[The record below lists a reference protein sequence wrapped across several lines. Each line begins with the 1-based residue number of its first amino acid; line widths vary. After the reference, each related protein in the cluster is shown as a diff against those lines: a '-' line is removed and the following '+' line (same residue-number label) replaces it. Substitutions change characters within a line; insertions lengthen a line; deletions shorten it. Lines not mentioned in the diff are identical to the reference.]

1 MSVLSDAKMY
11 TRFVWGLRS
20 FLGHPITLDQ
30 AKATIE
36 RRMAERETNFLR
48 LVEQAIFGHR
58 RSPYLPLMKFAGSQ
72 MGDIR
77 SMVRTRGLEP
87 TLNALRDAG
96 VYISFEEFKG
106 RTSIVRGGLTVPID
120 AHSLDNPHL
129 SRYYRAETSGTT
141 GAGTRVDTDLDHLA
155 DQSAYLM
162 LTRMAHGV
170 LDVLAAIWR
179 GVLPDGSGLNNVLR
193 AAHFGKYFDRWW
205 SPVAPNDPSVALKYR
220 VANQSTVAIARML
233 GKPLPWPEHVRLDDA
248 IVVARWAAE
257 TLKSHRACLIQAAV
271 SRALRVCLAATE
283 AGLNLKGATFMI
295 AGEPPTPAKVRG
307 IERTGARYF
316 PTYGLAESG
325 RIGMGCS
332 NPASCNDLHLLK
344 DAFSILQRPRPVPGT
359 DVTVDA
365 FNVTS
370 LLFTTP
376 KVMLNVEIDD
386 YGIIEQRSCGCLL
399 ESLGFTEHI
408 RDIRSFRKLT
418 GEGVTLVG
426 SEMIRVLEEVLPA
439 RFGGSPLD
447 YQLLEEE
454 DEQGFTRVS
463 LLVDPHIDLA
473 DEAAVIDVMVESLRR
488 SSVGADAACAIWSQA
503 GTLRVKRMRPIWTA
517 RGKLMP
523 LHLASR
529 SNSRAPGSV
538 HGGQ

>member
-1 MSVLSDAKMY
+1 MY
-11 TRFVWGLRS
+11 ARFAWGLRA
-20 FLGHPITLDQ
+20 FLAHPITLDQ

-48 LVEQAIFGHR
+48 LVEQGVFGHR
-58 RSPYLPLMKFAGSQ
+58 RSPYLPLMKLAGSE

-77 SMVRTRGLEP
+77 NMVRTRGLEP
-87 TLNALRDAG
+87 TLNELRNAG

-106 RTSIVRGGLTVPID
+106 RTPIVRGGLTVPTD
-120 AHSLDNPHL
+120 AHGFDNPYL
-129 SRYYRAETSGTT
+129 SRYYRTETGGTT
-141 GAGTRVDTDLDHLA
+141 GAGTRVNTDLDHLA
-155 DQSAYLM
+155 VQSVHLM

-170 LDVLAAIWR
+170 LDVPAAIWR
-179 GVLPDGSGLNNVLR
+179 GVLPDGSGINNVLW
-193 AAHFGKYFDRWW
+193 AAHFGRYFDRWW
-205 SPVAPNDPSVALKYR
+205 SPVAPNDPNVALKYR
-220 VANQSTVAIARML
+220 VATQSTVAIARML

-257 TLKSHRACLIQAAV
+257 TLKSHKGCLIQAAV

-295 AGEPPTPAKVRG
+295 AGEPLSPAKVKG
-307 IERTGARYF
+307 IERTGARCF
-316 PTYGLAESG
+316 PTYGMAESG

-332 NPASCNDLHLLK
+332 NPASCDDLHLLK
-344 DAFSILQRPRPVPGT
+344 DAFAVIQKSRQVPGSE
-359 DVTVDA
+359 VTVDA

-386 YGIIEQRSCGCLL
+386 YGIIEQRSCGCPL
-399 ESLGFTEHI
+399 EGLGFTEHI
-408 RDIRSFRKLT
+408 REIRSFRKLT

-426 SEMIRVLEEVLPA
+426 SEMVRVLEEVLPA

-463 LLVDPHIDLA
+463 LLVDPGIDIA
-473 DEAAVIDVMVESLRR
+473 DEAAVIDVVYESLRR
-488 SSVGADAACAIWSQA
+488 SSVGADDARTIWSQA
-503 GTLRVKRMRPIWTA
+503 GTLRVKRMKPVWTA

-523 LHLASR
+523 LHLA
-529 SNSRAPGSV
+529 
-538 HGGQ
+538 GGNKRREF